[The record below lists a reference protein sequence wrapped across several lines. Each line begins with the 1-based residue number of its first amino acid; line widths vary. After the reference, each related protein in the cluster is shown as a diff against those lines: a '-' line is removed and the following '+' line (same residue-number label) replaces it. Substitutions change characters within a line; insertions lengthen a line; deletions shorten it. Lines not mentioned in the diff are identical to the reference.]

1 MYNLF
6 YIFFSFFFLMIRR
19 PPRSTLFPYTTLF
32 RSSSSRRTSA
42 GAPSAITIAAGWTA
56 NSLPSIPKSSPSSNA
71 ARCAISW
78 LPRTWTRLGWMRLRW
93 PTSAAASVLSRRSRV
108 ALPAFPPSQASPSL
122 SRLSSYSCAT
132 LICNMGLPGGDVLM
146 ERARVGVGRELA
158 AQLAVAQHLRELRQ
172 DSKVLFGRLLGHQQ
186 HENEIDGLAVG
197 GVEGHG
203 LSEAHKS
210 ADRLLQALDPAVR
223 NRDPLAEA
231 RRAEALPGE
240 QTVEYQTSR
249 HALIVLEEEPRLLEH
264 ALLARHIQVQKDVGR
279 GQKLRNKVHRGLCR
293 IGRFRQPRTQKPCPA
308 GRKGV
313 EFYTK
318 GLIRGGAVLERIVGM
333 RMPAVFV
340 FDDLAVEL
348 VRQGVDRGVQV
359 RVVALDE
366 YILAG
371 DVAGDFRLLGE
382 GGRAQDHVHID
393 DVIEM
398 PPDPGEFALDVAA
411 DRRRDRSVTSADGQ
425 VHAGRPFASR
435 NPV

>member
-1 MYNLF
+1 MSAANTAVPAA
-6 YIFFSFFFLMIRR
+6 SAA
-19 PPRSTLFPYTTLF
+19 
-32 RSSSSRRTSA
+32 SSRRTSA
-42 GAPSAITIAAGWTA
+42 GAPSAITMAAGWTA
-56 NSLPSIPKSSPSSNA
+56 NSLPSIRKSSPSSNA

-108 ALPAFPPSQASPSL
+108 APPAFPPSQANPSL

-231 RRAEALPGE
+231 GRAEALPGE

-264 ALLARHIQVQKDVGR
+264 ALLARHIQVQKDVAR

-293 IGRFRQPRTQKPCPA
+293 IGRFRQPRT
-308 GRKGV
+308 
-313 EFYTK
+313 
-318 GLIRGGAVLERIVGM
+318 
-333 RMPAVFV
+333 PAVFV
-340 FDDLAVEL
+340 SDDLAVEL
-348 VRQGVDRGVQV
+348 VRQSVDRGVQV
-359 RVVALDE
+359 RVFALDVDV
-366 YILAG
+366 LAG
-371 DVAGDFRLLGE
+371 DVTGGLRLLGE
-382 GGRAQDHVHID
+382 AVRGEDHVDVD
-393 DVIEM
+393 DVVEM
-398 PPDPGEFALDVAA
+398 PPDPGKFALDVAA
-411 DRRRDRSVTSADGQ
+411 DRRRDRYVTSADGQ
-425 VHAGRPFASR
+425 VHAGRPFASK